1 MHEERTFMKKS
12 LKNVTIKLLLSFMI
26 VAVMAFFMPINVSAA
41 APGKG
46 SKETIEVPEEE
57 PSEEPE
63 VPEEP
68 SEEPEVPEESPEEPE
83 IQVRSSSTT
92 FTWEVEAET
101 PAETPSATTTWNW
114 EVEAELP
121 ATGENDM
128 LLVVAISSL
137 IMFFATYL
145 KKNNRSE
152 ESASIQNEETREAYG
167 YSQNS
172 LFEADGALVKGFQH
186 LVFMALY
193 SIRMPLVKEDTG
205 LFQSVGGRLKN
216 CS

>member
-1 MHEERTFMKKS
+1 MKS
-12 LKNVTIKLLLSFMI
+12 LKNVTLRLLLSVMTI
-26 VAVMAFFMPINVSAA
+26 AVMAFFMPIDVSAA

-68 SEEPEVPEESPEEPE
+68 SEEPE
-83 IQVRSSSTT
+83 IQVRSSSTTT

-101 PAETPSATTTWNW
+101 PAETPSTTTTWNW

-121 ATGENDM
+121 ATGENDI
-128 LLVVAISSL
+128 LLVVSLISL

-152 ESASIQNEETREAYG
+152 ESASIQNEETKEAYG
-167 YSQNS
+167 YYSQNS
-172 LFEADGALVKGFQH
+172 LFEGDGALVKGFQH
-186 LVFMALY
+186 LVFMVLY
-193 SIRMPLVKEDTG
+193 SMRTPLVKDYDTKDICITG
-205 LFQSVGGRLKN
+205 IFQSVGGRLKN